1 MGILDK
7 IVNFLPGKKTFIL
20 NGIALILPIL
30 SKLGWFPVEY
40 AGTINAFV
48 AANWEA
54 IVAIFLAANTFLKTV
69 SYNEGAIAKKVQL
82 KEEGAKVMR

>member
-30 SKLGWFPVEY
+30 SKMGVFPIEY
-40 AGTINAFV
+40 AAMINAFV

-69 SYNEGAIAKKVQL
+69 SYKEGAIAKKATINV
-82 KEEGAKVMR
+82 